1 MIKRFW
7 NWIVIIAA
15 QHRDYP
21 ENHSVAH
28 FQILKTN
35 ELYTI
40 EMVNVM
46 LYEFYIN
53 KKKLK

>member
-46 LYEFYIN
+46 LYKFYIN
-53 KKKLK
+53 KKN